1 MEDLYVL
8 GTSGFAREVRDV
20 AADLGLRVTFVAESS
35 PPEGMRIDTS
45 DVIGEDNFA
54 TMGAV
59 QAAIGIGGNAVRQSV
74 FEKYRDTVHF
84 PNLIHPSASFGLG
97 QRDIIA
103 GSSGVIICAGVRF
116 TNNIQVGNA
125 CVFNLNCTIGH
136 DVIVADYCNI
146 APGANLSGYVELEMG
161 VWVGTNAA
169 INQGSPAKRLVVG
182 RDVMI
187 GSGSVVVKDCESGG
201 VYVGI
206 PAKRR

>member
-1 MEDLYVL
+1 MENLYVL
-8 GTSGFAREVRDV
+8 GTSGFAREVRDIAV
-20 AADLGLRVTFVAESS
+20 DLGFHVTFVAESTPS
-35 PPEGMRIDTS
+35 EGMRIDTS
-45 DVIGEDNFA
+45 DVIAEDDFA

-59 QAAIGIGGNAVRQSV
+59 RAAIGIGGNAVRRSI
-74 FEKYRDTVHF
+74 FEKYRGTAHF

-103 GSSGVIICAGVRF
+103 ASSGVIICAGVRF

-125 CVFNLNCTIGH
+125 CIFNLNCTIGH
-136 DVIVADYCNI
+136 DVVVADYCNV
-146 APGANLSGYVELEMG
+146 APGANLSGYVELEPC

-169 INQGSPAKRLVVG
+169 INQGSPAKRLIVG

-187 GSGSVVVKDCESGG
+187 GSGSVVVKDCEPGG

-206 PAKRR
+206 PAKQR